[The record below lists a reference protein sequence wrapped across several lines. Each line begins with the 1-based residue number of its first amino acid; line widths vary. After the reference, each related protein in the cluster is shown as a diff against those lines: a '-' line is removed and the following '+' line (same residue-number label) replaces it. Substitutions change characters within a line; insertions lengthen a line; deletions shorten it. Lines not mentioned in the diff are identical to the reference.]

1 MSIAPYPK
9 RGLVVSR
16 HDPSRIVGRMTLDE
30 YVAFERDSLEKHE
43 LLDGEV
49 VRMAGGSPE
58 HNRIRFDAGRTFAEA
73 FDAAKINCDVY
84 GSDQKVFITRKLAYY
99 PDVIV
104 VCSEA
109 QFDER
114 DMLRNPAVI
123 VEVLSPS
130 TAAFDRGGKFRQYR
144 TVSSLRHILFI
155 EQDRPIIE
163 HYERDAAGAWTLR
176 GEYDALGQN
185 LELTV
190 SGHQISLPL
199 SKIYRNIVFPAVAPS
214 ATDPTE
220 E

>member
-16 HDPSRIVGRMTLDE
+16 HDPSRVVGRMTLDE

-43 LLDGEV
+43 LIDGEV
-49 VRMAGGSPE
+49 ARMAGGSPE
-58 HNRIRFDAGRTFAEA
+58 HNLISANVLRAFGNSLESAGA
-73 FDAAKINCDVY
+73 NCDVY
-84 GSDQKVFITRKLAYY
+84 GSDQKLYVGPKSSYY
-99 PDVIV
+99 PDVTV
-104 VCSEA
+104 VCGEA

-114 DMLRNPAVI
+114 DILRNPVVI

-130 TAAFDRGGKFRQYR
+130 TAAFDRGEKSRQYR
-144 TVSSLRHILFI
+144 TMASLHHYLLL

-163 HYERDAAGAWTLR
+163 HYERDDTGVWTIR
-176 GEYDALGQN
+176 GEYDALEQN
-185 LELTV
+185 LELTI
-190 SGHQISLPL
+190 SEHQISVPL
-199 SKIYRNIVFPAVAPS
+199 AKIYRNVTFPAVALS